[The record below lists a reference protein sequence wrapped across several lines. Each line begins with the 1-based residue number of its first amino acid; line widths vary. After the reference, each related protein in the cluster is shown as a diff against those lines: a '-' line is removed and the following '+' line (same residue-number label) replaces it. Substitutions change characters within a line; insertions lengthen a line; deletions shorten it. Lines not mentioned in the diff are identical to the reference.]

1 VAVVNEAFAR
11 RAWPGE
17 NPIDHRVQ
25 FPSDSAHRWW
35 TVVGVAGDARYDDL
49 SKPPPAIVYLPARQA
64 TYANPWYVIRTAGA
78 PRAAAKVLDA
88 VMPEVDPAFGVS
100 RSVTGSDMLAARLA
114 RPRAFAA
121 LLSAL
126 SAIALVLVATGL
138 FGVLSAYVRER
149 QREIAIRGAL
159 GATPRQLRARVLA
172 EALGA
177 GAAGLVCGVPLAFA
191 GSRVLGALVTDVQ
204 PVDAATA
211 LIVAAVLTVV
221 VAAAVYG
228 PVLRATRIDARTAL
242 SAE

>member
-1 VAVVNEAFAR
+1 
-11 RAWPGE
+11 
-17 NPIDHRVQ
+17 
-25 FPSDSAHRWW
+25 
-35 TVVGVAGDARYDDL
+35 
-49 SKPPPAIVYLPARQA
+49 
-64 TYANPWYVIRTAGA
+64 
-78 PRAAAKVLDA
+78 
-88 VMPEVDPAFGVS
+88 MPEVDPAFGVS